1 MRASPVFCAA
11 PMESRNATRKDY
23 YAILGIAPDASLS
36 EIKKAYRALAHQF
49 HPDRVSSELDTQ
61 SAMDRM
67 VEINE
72 AFAVVSDVKK
82 RASYDQSRAGPVKA
96 AASAEP
102 TSVDWK
108 MPEEPTAAPAV
119 TPASNSAV
127 ANSVSEDFL
136 QKLKALVAQSGA
148 SANLKDEPTK
158 PWLWSFQGKTWG
170 GNYSVSMRL
179 CPVMNPN
186 VARENVSQVQAMVKQ
201 RRSGWK
207 SNVFLFIIGFQTI
220 SEGETVLKVFR
231 SFCNQDANST
241 ARNLINIVVMDM
253 NSRRSVLCG
262 KRVHEA
268 NIDPVF
274 AALSIN

>member
-1 MRASPVFCAA
+1 MRESPACCAA

-23 YAILGIAPDASLS
+23 YAVLGVSPEASVS

-49 HPDRVSSELDTQ
+49 HPDRMSAEMDTQ
-61 SAMDRM
+61 AAMDRM

-82 RASYDQSRAGPVKA
+82 RASYDEARSGPVKA
-96 AASAEP
+96 ADSSEP
-102 TSVDWK
+102 QSVDWE
-108 MPEEPTAAPAV
+108 MPVEPTAVSAV
-119 TPASNSAV
+119 TPAASSAI
-127 ANSVSEDFL
+127 SDTVSEDFL
-136 QKLKALVAQSGA
+136 QKLKTLVGQSGSA
-148 SANLKDEPTK
+148 ANLKDEPTR

-179 CPVMNPN
+179 CSTMNPN
-186 VARENVSQVQAMVKQ
+186 VARENVAQVQAMIKK

-207 SNVFLFIIGFQTI
+207 SNIFLFIIGFQTL

-241 ARNLINIVVMDM
+241 TRNLVNIVVMDM

-262 KRVHEA
+262 KRAHEEK
-268 NIDPVF
+268 IDPVY
-274 AALSIN
+274 AALSID